1 MDSFGHFLLHVCYTK
16 RTALTWV
23 PAALVRHLRSCREV
37 PPKIPNSTAVDSAMS
52 RHCKVT
58 GHLPHNARPATVL
71 WPRSGKKSASASSG
85 VRFRQAAA
93 RANSGTSMDMDGRA
107 QGKLAY
113 IALKLR
119 ATP

>member
-71 WPRSGKKSASASSG
+71 WPRSGK
-85 VRFRQAAA
+85 AAA

-107 QGKLAY
+107 QGKLAC